1 MSENTDF
8 LIKLHLSAVVPLMIA
23 DLSSQG
29 GITDWHLEQVQGH
42 AVYLG
47 EHGDAIL
54 YRVPGQSGKA
64 MHVLCECL
72 AVLAFAPGGVTF
84 AGMHFE
90 GKPEYQADL
99 TELDRLVWLDALMP
113 TGETA

>member
-8 LIKLHLSAVVPLMIA
+8 LIRLHLSAVVPLMIA
-23 DLSSQG
+23 DLSAQG
-29 GITDWHLEQVQGH
+29 GISDYHLERVRGH

-54 YRVPGQSGKA
+54 YRVPGQTGKA
-64 MHVLCECL
+64 MNVLCECL
-72 AVLAFAPGGVTF
+72 AVLSFAPGGVKF

-90 GKPEYQADL
+90 GKPSYEADPTKL
-99 TELDRLVWLDALMP
+99 ESLLWLDELMP
-113 TGETA
+113 TKEPV